1 MIKTKFMKR
10 YFFKMLLLIC
20 VTSPVCLWAQTAA
33 ETKAKQEI
41 LATEAAFCKMA
52 KDKGVGAA
60 FLAYAADDAVMI
72 RGTKTYKG
80 KEAIK
85 KYFDRNDKSDQLTW
99 KADYASASAD
109 GDMGYTYGEYDFSG
123 VRAGSTMTDHGIFRT
138 VWRKQKDGSWKFV
151 ID

>member
-1 MIKTKFMKR
+1 MKR
-10 YFFKMLLLIC
+10 YFFKILLLVC
-20 VTSPVCLWAQTAA
+20 VSGPVCSLAQTAA

-41 LATEAAFCKMA
+41 LAAETAFCKMA
-52 KDKGVGAA
+52 KEKGVGAA

-72 RGTKTYKG
+72 RGTKAYKG

-85 KYFDRNDKSDQLTW
+85 KYFDRNDKNDQLTW
-99 KADYASASAD
+99 KADYASASAG

-123 VRAGSTMTDHGIFRT
+123 VRAGTTVTDHGFFRT
-138 VWRKQKDGSWKFV
+138 VWRKQVDGSWKFV